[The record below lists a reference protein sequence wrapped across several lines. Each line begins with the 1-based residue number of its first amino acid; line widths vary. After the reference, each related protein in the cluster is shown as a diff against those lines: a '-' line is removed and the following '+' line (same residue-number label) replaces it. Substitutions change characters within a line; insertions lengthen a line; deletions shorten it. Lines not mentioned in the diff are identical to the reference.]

1 MLRRFFGISAVLV
14 FLAVSTSAEAQT
26 GTLFRIG
33 TGGIGGTYYPVG
45 QTIAGIIGNPPGSRP
60 CNKGGTCGVEGM
72 TAVALTSLGS
82 VANVAG
88 IAEGRL
94 EAGFVQSDVAFWAHS
109 GAGIFEGKAPLKG
122 LRVIAS
128 LYPESIHVVAR
139 QKSGINA
146 LEDLKG
152 RAVSLGARTSGTLVD
167 ARIVLGLAGIDE
179 KSGVKARYL
188 SPDIASAK
196 LIAGELDAFFAV
208 AGFPSQNV
216 SRVVASGHARVL
228 PIDGPAVEIGL
239 LEYGFLSRGS
249 IPAGT
254 YSNKEAIPTLNVNA
268 LMVVS
273 ERLPA
278 DIVYTI
284 TQSLWREESQ
294 RLLSNGHPKAKLVT
308 LQTAL
313 DGIGIPL
320 HAGAIRYY
328 KEVGKLK

>member
-1 MLRRFFGISAVLV
+1 M
-14 FLAVSTSAEAQT
+14 
-26 GTLFRIG
+26 
-33 TGGIGGTYYPVG
+33 
-45 QTIAGIIGNPPGSRP
+45 
-60 CNKGGTCGVEGM
+60 
-72 TAVALTSLGS
+72 
-82 VANVAG
+82 
-88 IAEGRL
+88 
-94 EAGFVQSDVAFWAHS
+94 
-109 GAGIFEGKAPLKG
+109 KG

-139 QKSGINA
+139 RKSGIKT

-167 ARIVLGLAGIDE
+167 ARIVLSLAGIDE
-179 KSGVKARYL
+179 KSGVKAHYL
-188 SPDIASAK
+188 SPDIAAAK
-196 LIAGELDAFFAV
+196 VIAGELDAFFAV

-216 SRVVASGHARVL
+216 RRVVLSGHADVL
-228 PIDGPAVEIGL
+228 PIDDPAVDIAL
-239 LEYGFLSRGS
+239 LEYGFLSRGK

-254 YSNKEAIPTLNVNA
+254 YNNEAEIATLNVSA

-284 TQSLWREESQ
+284 TQSLWREEAQ

-308 LQTAL
+308 LHTAL

-320 HAGAIRYY
+320 HEGAIRYY
-328 KEVGKLK
+328 KEAQKLK